1 MKLFRNAA
9 LVLFC
14 YCILLP
20 SSYAEEESTFD
31 AYPRAAT
38 GLNWLAYVR
47 PNGTAL
53 RANYTTLNLGLTIN
67 FDRFYFD
74 MGEELFGADFLES
87 NGEITGIERKDH
99 AFTLGY
105 IPIPE
110 MSIFLGYTVG
120 EMKNDFDGEF
130 HHDKGF
136 FVGSGYSYLKGKTN
150 YSATLAY
157 ADLDGNILNEVDP
170 ALNTKGKTTGFS
182 YGVSISGPFRKTMGY
197 KIALKVRQYDY
208 KVNNTNQITNK
219 KITSLVLGIIF

>member
-1 MKLFRNAA
+1 MILFRKAA
-9 LVLFC
+9 FVFFC
-14 YCILLP
+14 YCTLFT
-20 SSYAEEESTFD
+20 SSYAEEESSFD
-31 AYPRAAT
+31 VYPRAAM
-38 GLNWLAYVR
+38 GLNWLDYSGDG
-47 PNGTAL
+47 PAL
-53 RANYTTLNLGLTIN
+53 RANYTTLNLGVTIN

-74 MGEELFGADFLES
+74 LGEELFGADFLES

-120 EMKNDFDGEF
+120 EMKNDFASEF

-150 YSATLAY
+150 YSVSLAY
-157 ADLDGNILNEVDP
+157 ADLDGSILVDSTP

-197 KIALKVRQYDY
+197 KIALKVREYDY
-208 KVNNTNQITNK
+208 KVNSINKITNK
-219 KITSLVLGIIF
+219 RVTSLALGIIF